1 MSKFKIALVNH
12 ADHAIPEHWDTETSI
27 RRTRAIRKAR
37 KLRAEGNKFVILF
50 ELWANGEWVPISLK
64 SLGDPSHFISKGKPP
79 KNKTHTKRTERMAPQ
94 LEPDTAA
101 LLEIARIFNGLDA

>member
-1 MSKFKIALVNH
+1 MPNFKIALVNH

-50 ELWANGEWVPISLK
+50 EFVNGNWIPVLLK
-64 SLGDPSHFISKGKPP
+64 SLGDPSHFISKGK
-79 KNKTHTKRTERMAPQ
+79 RTERMAPQ
-94 LEPDTAA
+94 LEPDMPA
-101 LLEIARIFNGLDA
+101 LLEIARIFNGLGA

>member
-1 MSKFKIALVNH
+1 MPKFKIALVNH

-37 KLRAEGNKFVILF
+37 KLRAEGNKYIILF
-50 ELWANGEWVPISLK
+50 EEVTIGNWIPVSLK

-79 KNKTHTKRTERMAPQ
+79 KDKTHTKRTERMAPQ
-94 LEPDTAA
+94 LEPDMPT
-101 LLEIARIFNGLDA
+101 LLEIARIFNGLGA